1 MKIVQS
7 TYPVF
12 PKVAHAEVGDEVHW
26 EGHRGAFHLIRNSDG
41 KRLFTTAPVDR
52 DGNLRS
58 NGKTPNLIGIIAQV
72 KSKGWILEIDTSPIP

>member
-1 MKIVQS
+1 MKVIQN

-26 EGHRGAFHLIRNSDG
+26 EHSQCFRLIRNSDG
-41 KRLFTTAPVDR
+41 KRLFATAPVDR

-58 NGKTPNLIGIIAQV
+58 NGQPATLVGIIAQV
-72 KSKGWILEIDTSPIP
+72 KSRGWILEIK